1 MITPRHLL
9 RCFIL
14 ASIPVGLAAWVL
26 LPMLFSLLIILALSY
41 LDEHFIEA
49 LQAKANCIS
58 QLKEVRDQNRY
69 EITDNASTDVLE
81 TIAVRF
87 Q

>member
-1 MITPRHLL
+1 MIIPRHLL

-14 ASIPVGLAAWVL
+14 ASIPIGLAAWVL
-26 LPMLFSLLIILALSY
+26 LPPLFSLLIILALSY

-49 LQAKANCIS
+49 LQAQTDYVS
-58 QLKEVRDQNRY
+58 QVKEARDQNRY
-69 EITDNASTDVLE
+69 MIADSASTDILE
-81 TIAVRF
+81 AIAVKF